1 MDIKELQA
9 QILNLANQ
17 AADQK
22 KLDEGNQ
29 SLKFNSLIEEMV
41 NLRAKLLETYEPVIN
56 LIEWIE
62 MKVKEV
68 EPEPGDYGTERALN
82 VKKARTQNVNGA
94 VVYKELLELYGH
106 DQALRCFKIQ
116 VSNETVQELLAD
128 NPKLCTEGKPTLR
141 FTYMKK

>member
-1 MDIKELQA
+1 MNIQDLQA

-22 KLDEGNQ
+22 KLDDGNQ
-29 SLKFNSLIEEMV
+29 SLKFEYLISEMV

-68 EPEPGDYGTERALN
+68 GPEPGDYGTERALT
-82 VKKARTQNVNGA
+82 VLKARTQNVDGA
-94 VVYKELLELYGH
+94 AAYKELLEIYGH
-106 DQALRCFKIQ
+106 DVALSCFKIQ
-116 VSNETVQELLAD
+116 VSNKTVKELLAD
-128 NPKLCTEGKPTLR
+128 NPELSTEGKPTLR

>member
-17 AADQK
+17 AEDQK

-29 SLKFNSLIEEMV
+29 SLKFEYLISEMV
-41 NLRAKLLETYEPVIN
+41 NLRAELLETYEPVIN

-68 EPEPGDYGTERALN
+68 EPEPGDYGTERTLN
-82 VKKARTQNVNGA
+82 VKKVRTQNVGGA
-94 VVYKELLELYGH
+94 VVYKELLEIYGH
-106 DQALRCFKIQ
+106 DKALSCFKIQ
-116 VSNETVQELLAD
+116 VSNQTVKELLAD
-128 NPKLCTEGKPTLR
+128 NPKLSTEGKPTLR
-141 FTYMKK
+141 FTYMKA

>member
-1 MDIKELQA
+1 MNIKELQA

-17 AADQK
+17 AEDQK

-41 NLRAKLLETYEPVIN
+41 NLRAELLETYEPVIN

-68 EPEPGDYGTERALN
+68 EPEPGDYGTERTLN
-82 VKKARTQNVNGA
+82 VKKVRTQNVDGA
-94 VVYKELLELYGH
+94 VAYKELLELYGH
-106 DQALRCFKIQ
+106 DKALSCFKIQ
-116 VSNETVQELLAD
+116 VSNKTVKELLAD
-128 NPKLCTEGKPTLR
+128 KPELSTEGKPTLR
-141 FTYMKK
+141 FTYMKA

>member
-1 MDIKELQA
+1 MNIQDLQA

-22 KLDEGNQ
+22 KIDGGEQ
-29 SLKFNSLIEEMV
+29 SLKFNLLIEQMV
-41 NLRAKLLETYEPVIN
+41 DLRAKLLATYEPVIN

-68 EPEPGDYGTERALN
+68 GPEPGTYGTEKALT
-82 VKKARTQNVNGA
+82 VLKARTQNVDGA
-94 VVYKELLELYGH
+94 AAYKELLEIYGH
-106 DQALRCFKIQ
+106 DEALSCFKIQ
-116 VSNETVQELLAD
+116 VSNKTVKDLLAD
-128 NPKLCTEGKPTLR
+128 HPELSSEGKPVLR

>member
-1 MDIKELQA
+1 MNIQDLQA

-17 AADQK
+17 AEDQK

-41 NLRAKLLETYEPVIN
+41 NLRAELLETYEPVSN

-68 EPEPGDYGTERALN
+68 EPEPGDYGTERTLN
-82 VKKARTQNVNGA
+82 VKKVRTQNVDGA
-94 VVYKELLELYGH
+94 AAYKELLELYGH
-106 DQALRCFKIQ
+106 DKALSCFKIQ
-116 VSNETVQELLAD
+116 VSNQTVKELLAD
-128 NPKLCTEGKPTLR
+128 NPELSTEGKPILR
-141 FTYMKK
+141 FTYMMK

>member
-1 MDIKELQA
+1 MNIQDLQA

-17 AADQK
+17 AEDQK

-29 SLKFNSLIEEMV
+29 SLKFEYLISEMV
-41 NLRAKLLETYEPVIN
+41 NLRAELLETYEPVIN

-68 EPEPGDYGTERALN
+68 EPEPGDYGTERTLN
-82 VKKARTQNVNGA
+82 VKKVRTQNVDGA
-94 VVYKELLELYGH
+94 VAYKELLELYGH
-106 DQALRCFKIQ
+106 DKALSCFKIQ
-116 VSNETVQELLAD
+116 VSNQTVKELLAD
-128 NPKLCTEGKPTLR
+128 NPELSTEGKPTLR

>member
-1 MDIKELQA
+1 MNIKELQA

-22 KLDEGNQ
+22 KLDNGNQ
-29 SLKFNSLIEEMV
+29 SLKFDYLISEMV
-41 NLRAKLLETYEPVIN
+41 SLRAKLLETYEPVIN

-68 EPEPGDYGTERALN
+68 GPEPGDYGTERALN
-82 VKKARTQNVNGA
+82 VKKARTQNVDGA
-94 VVYKELLELYGH
+94 AAYKELLELYGH
-106 DQALRCFKIQ
+106 DKALSCFKIQ
-116 VSNETVQELLAD
+116 VSNQTVKELLAD
-128 NPKLCTEGKPTLR
+128 NPELSTEGKPTLR

>member
-1 MDIKELQA
+1 MNIQDLQA

-22 KLDEGNQ
+22 KLDDGNQ
-29 SLKFNSLIEEMV
+29 SLKFEYLISEMV
-41 NLRAKLLETYEPVIN
+41 NLRAKLLATYEPVIN

-68 EPEPGDYGTERALN
+68 EPEPGAYGTERALT
-82 VKKARTQNVNGA
+82 VLKARTQNVDGA
-94 VVYKELLELYGH
+94 AAYKELLEIYGH
-106 DQALRCFKIQ
+106 DGALSCFKIQ
-116 VSNETVQELLAD
+116 VSNKTVKELLAD
-128 NPKLCTEGKPTLR
+128 NPELSTEGKPTLR

>member
-22 KLDEGNQ
+22 KLDKGNQ
-29 SLKFNSLIEEMV
+29 SLKFDYLISEMV
-41 NLRAKLLETYEPVIN
+41 SLRAKLLETYEPVIN

-68 EPEPGDYGTERALN
+68 GPEPGDYGTERALN
-82 VKKARTQNVNGA
+82 VKKARTQNVDGA
-94 VVYKELLELYGH
+94 AAYKELLEIYGH
-106 DQALRCFKIQ
+106 DEALSCFKIQ
-116 VSNETVQELLAD
+116 VSNQTVKELLAD
-128 NPKLCTEGKPTLR
+128 NPELSTEGKPTLR

>member
-1 MDIKELQA
+1 MNIQDLQA

-22 KLDEGNQ
+22 KLDNGNQ
-29 SLKFNSLIEEMV
+29 SLKFDNLISQMV
-41 NLRAKLLETYEPVIN
+41 SLRAKLLATYEPVIN

-68 EPEPGDYGTERALN
+68 EPEPGDYGTERTLN
-82 VKKARTQNVNGA
+82 VKKVRTQNVDGA
-94 VVYKELLELYGH
+94 VAYKELLELYGH
-106 DQALRCFKIQ
+106 DKALSCFKIQ
-116 VSNETVQELLAD
+116 VSNQTVKELLAD
-128 NPKLCTEGKPTLR
+128 NPELSTEGKPTLR